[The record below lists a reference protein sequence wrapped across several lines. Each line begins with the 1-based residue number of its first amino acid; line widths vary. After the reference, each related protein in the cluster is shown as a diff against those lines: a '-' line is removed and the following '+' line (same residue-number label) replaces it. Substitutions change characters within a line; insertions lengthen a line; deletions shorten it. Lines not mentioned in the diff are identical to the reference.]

1 MFHDLCLIP
10 KISKSIGYLPKGPIS
25 MFWKPSLPKR
35 FCFPCPRL
43 SKCQELLCNGFSVE
57 DSSKKKDKLGPM
69 VLVPSPSATII
80 LDGTEA

>member
-1 MFHDLCLIP
+1 MFDSQDFQ
-10 KISKSIGYLPKGPIS
+10 KYWISPQGPNFHVS
-25 MFWKPSLPKR
+25 ETFPSKTLLLS
-35 FCFPCPRL
+35 L

-80 LDGTEA
+80 LDGTEAWPRVRTE